1 MNFLKPV
8 EISERYI
15 KQIEKAISRYFYVT
29 CFSEIFAII
38 DSRNYIVSNSVND
51 LINAIQSGKVYYKDG
66 AFRADR
72 FSNVV
77 SKELEKLGATFKKG
91 AYYIDSK
98 QLPPSII
105 SAIDLEKV
113 KAQNKLTSI
122 NQFLTNLEIID
133 ITPFV
138 KQIVEKTFEK
148 FTRDLA
154 QTLKDKNIPIIELP
168 YQNPKVEIPVEET
181 KRISDY
187 WTEKEAEANKLREAY
202 EQAKTELENAPNTL
216 KRQARQKVKIAQET
230 LKNFQK
236 QKYKNAPKFDYTWGG
251 GDMSAQVAENYT
263 YNLKYWVKNWQV
275 DNIVKMRKDVAEMVK
290 RGARIA
296 EVKQYFIKQ
305 WHISENKAQF
315 LARNEIGL
323 ASTAIKKYQY
333 TQAGCTHFKWL
344 ASTVKE
350 KDRRKLHEK
359 YYNKIFAFD
368 NPPLIDERL
377 DIYGLPKQIW
387 NCSCG
392 IMPVVPKAE
401 VKNDRSIFKRYK
413 TRNIEYRRFTER
425 KEV

>member
-38 DSRNYIVSNSVND
+38 DSRNFTVSNSIND
-51 LINAIQSGKVYYKDG
+51 LINAIQSGRIYYKDG

-77 SKELEKLGATFKKG
+77 SKELEKLGAIYKKG
-91 AYYIDSK
+91 AYFIDSK

-105 SAIDLEKV
+105 SAIDLENV

-148 FTRDLA
+148 FTRDLE

-187 WTEKEAEANKLREAY
+187 WTEKEAEANKLRESY
-202 EQAKTELENAPNTL
+202 EQAKTELENAPDTL

-230 LKNFQK
+230 LRNFQK

-275 DNIVKMRKDVAEMVK
+275 NNIVKMRKDVAEMVK

-296 EVKQYFIKQ
+296 EVKEYFIKQ

-344 ASTVKE
+344 PSASRE
-350 KDRRKLHEK
+350 KRELHKK
-359 YYNKIFAFD
+359 YYNKIFEFD
-368 NPPLIDERL
+368 NPPLIDEKL

-387 NCSCG
+387 NCGCG

-401 VKNDRSIFKRYK
+401 VKNDRSIFKRYQ